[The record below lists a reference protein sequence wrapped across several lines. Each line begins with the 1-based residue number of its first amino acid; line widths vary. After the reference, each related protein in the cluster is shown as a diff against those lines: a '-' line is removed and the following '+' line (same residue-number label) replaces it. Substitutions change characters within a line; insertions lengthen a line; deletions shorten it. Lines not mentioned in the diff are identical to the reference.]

1 MLNQHLILTLT
12 HTMFTKIKVEV
23 TEPVKYL
30 KVAHVTTKRFPW
42 SKPATSSF
50 YISASSF

>member
-42 SKPATSSF
+42 SEHTTISIYVSFSSF
-50 YISASSF
+50 